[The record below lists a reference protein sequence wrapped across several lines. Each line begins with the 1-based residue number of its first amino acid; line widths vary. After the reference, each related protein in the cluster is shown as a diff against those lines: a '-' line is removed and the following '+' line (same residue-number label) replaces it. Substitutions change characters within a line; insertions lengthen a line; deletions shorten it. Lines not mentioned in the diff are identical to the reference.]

1 METLEATPK
10 TSRLDIAM
18 GILQVQNI
26 SLSFGD
32 RNILSNVS
40 LTLGEHARAAL
51 AGGNGEGKTTLMKI
65 IAGIMPCDGGKITR
79 TKGMRVSYLPQSDI
93 VFREGSVYDEIE
105 KGFSR
110 FQTNL
115 ERQHEIERQLA
126 GVESNEDSDNPSSRS
141 SNESLLIELNE
152 LQESLL
158 DSSYYDREAMIFS
171 VAKGLGFSQTDMKRP
186 CKEFSGGYQMRI
198 ALAKVLCEEPDLM
211 MLDEPTNYLDIEA
224 RTWLKEFLKDY
235 KGSLFLVCHDKG
247 FLDDTVNEVYELFRS
262 RLTRYSGNYTF
273 YENQRRLEI
282 EQLEAAYKKQQAE
295 IERTEQF
302 IERFRYKATKSRQ
315 VQSRIKQLE
324 KLEPVVVPS
333 HLKKLQFSFPEPPHS
348 PNDVVVVEDMTK
360 KYGDQVVFSHFD
372 MLVPKGQRLA
382 VTGHNGIGKSTLL
395 RIIAQKDSDF
405 TGVARLGAGVKV
417 GYYAQDTQDS
427 LDMEGTVFSEVQPY
441 GTEASIRNALGSF
454 LFSGDDI
461 YKRISVLSGGE
472 RSRLALLKILLQ
484 PANLLI
490 LDEPTNHLDIN
501 SKDMLLKA
509 LEDYKGTIIFVSH
522 DAYFIKALA
531 NKILYLSA
539 DAPEFFNGDYDY
551 FEWKMD
557 QRLGLETS
565 KQSSSKQSSSS
576 KAAAPKA
583 SFATQQEQ
591 KSSIEQLRDYVV
603 EQKAMY
609 ARTPSMPED
618 RAEANRRRNRRNKLK
633 ANLKE
638 LLEKTDS
645 LELRIS
651 EVKALMNLHEN
662 YSDASKIGELVKKL
676 EDLEAQKEETELEW
690 ISKSEEYENEF
701 GQDE

>member
-1 METLEATPK
+1 MVEYH
-10 TSRLDIAM
+10 RFYAM
-18 GILQVQNI
+18 GILQAQNI

-32 RNILSNVS
+32 RNILNNVS

-65 IAGIMPCDGGKITR
+65 IAGIMPCDGGKITC

-93 VFREGSVYDEIE
+93 VFRDGTVYEEIE

-110 FQTNL
+110 FEINL
-115 ERQHEIERQLA
+115 NRQHEIESLLEAKSLSQ
-126 GVESNEDSDNPSSRS
+126 D
-141 SNESLLIELNE
+141 NESLLLELNE
-152 LQESLL
+152 LQEKLL
-158 DSSYYDREAMIFS
+158 DSSYYDREALIFL
-171 VAKGLGFSQTDMKRP
+171 VAKGLGFSQQDMKRP

-224 RTWLKEFLKDY
+224 RTWLKDFLKSF

-247 FLDDTVNEVYELFRS
+247 FLDDTVNEVYELFRGK
-262 RLTRYSGNYTF
+262 LTRYSGNYTF

-282 EQLEAAYKKQQAE
+282 EQLEAAYKKQQSE
-295 IERTEQF
+295 IEKTEQF

-324 KLEPVVVPS
+324 KLEPVIVPS

-348 PNDVVVVEDMTK
+348 PNDVVIIENMTK
-360 KYGDQVVFSHFD
+360 KYGYQVVFDHFN

-395 RIIAQKDSDF
+395 RIIAQKDGSFD
-405 TGVARLGAGVKV
+405 GVVRLGSGVKI

-427 LDMEGTVFSEVQPY
+427 LNMEGTVFSEVQSY

-461 YKRISVLSGGE
+461 YKKVSVLSGGE
-472 RSRLALLKILLQ
+472 RSRLSLLKILLQ

-509 LEDYKGTIIFVSH
+509 LEEYKGTIIFVSH

-531 NKILYLSA
+531 NRILYLSSTS
-539 DAPEFFNGDYDY
+539 PEFFNGDYDY

-557 QRLGLETS
+557 QRLGINSEKRKETCTKAKSSESILE
-565 KQSSSKQSSSS
+565 
-576 KAAAPKA
+576 
-583 SFATQQEQ
+583 SFAFPQAAF
-591 KSSIEQLRDYVV
+591 S
-603 EQKAMY
+603 
-609 ARTPSMPED
+609 PED
-618 RAEANRRRNRRNKLK
+618 RAAANRRRNRKSKLK
-633 ANLKE
+633 VNLKE
-638 LLEKTDS
+638 LLNKTDS
-645 LELRIS
+645 LELKIA
-651 EVKALMNLHEN
+651 EIKALMNLHEN
-662 YSDASKIGELVKKL
+662 YSDAQKISDLAIQLEEL
-676 EDLEAQKEETELEW
+676 EKEKNILELEW
-690 ISKSEEYENEF
+690 ISKSEEYEAEF
-701 GQDE
+701 GVEE

>member
-141 SNESLLIELNE
+141 SNESLLLELNE

-224 RTWLKEFLKDY
+224 RTWLKEFLKGY

-247 FLDDTVNEVYELFRS
+247 FLDDTVNEVYELFRGK
-262 RLTRYSGNYTF
+262 LTRYSGNYTF

-324 KLEPVVVPS
+324 KIEPVVVPS

-360 KYGDQVVFSHFD
+360 KYGEQVVFSHFD

-427 LDMEGTVFSEVQPY
+427 LDMEGSVFSEVQSF

-461 YKRISVLSGGE
+461 YKKISVLSGGE

-557 QRLGLETS
+557 QRLGLEPS
-565 KQSSSKQSSSS
+565 KQSPSRDM
-576 KAAAPKA
+576 AAAKTP
-583 SFATQQEQ
+583 STTSRQDQ

-609 ARTPSMPED
+609 ARTPSTPED

-662 YSDASKIGELVKKL
+662 YSDASKIGELAKKL
-676 EDLEAQKEETELEW
+676 GDLESQKEETELEW
-690 ISKSEEYENEF
+690 ISKSEEYESEF